1 MDRIFKAYRYSKM
14 PKKRG
19 IVRERIL
26 RTLLN
31 NPSGDNTKYWV
42 AKSIEATYSW
52 VHDCLRDLE
61 NKGLVEQTRVVSFR
75 DLVLFWRD
83 SRVVSEKREYMI
95 QKPLDLLKSSEME
108 YALTTYAAEN
118 LMQQYLFPSRTD
130 FYIHSQDQA
139 KWHGILSQKGLVG
152 GGNTRVLIGDA
163 HVFYN
168 SSEYD
173 GLKTVSIPQLAV
185 DLLVEGGPCVEAAE
199 MLMAKEESRHV
210 HRR

>member
-1 MDRIFKAYRYSKM
+1 MDGPFEGYRYNQM

-26 RTLLN
+26 RVLLN
-31 NPSGDNTKYWV
+31 NPGGDHTRYRV
-42 AKSIEATYSW
+42 AKSIGSTYSW

-61 NKGLVEQTRVVSFR
+61 NKGLVEQTRVVNFR
-75 DLVLFWRD
+75 DLVLFWMD
-83 SRVVSEKREYMI
+83 LRVVPERREYMI
-95 QKPLDLLKSSEME
+95 RKPPDLLKSAGME

-118 LMQQYLFPSRTD
+118 LVQQYLFPSRTD
-130 FYIHSQDQA
+130 FHIHSKDQA
-139 KWHGILSQKGLVG
+139 RWHRILSQVGLVG

-168 SSEYD
+168 SSEYN

-185 DLLVEGGPCVEAAE
+185 DLLIEGGPCIEAAE
-199 MLMAKEESRHV
+199 MLMEKERHV
-210 HRR
+210 HGR